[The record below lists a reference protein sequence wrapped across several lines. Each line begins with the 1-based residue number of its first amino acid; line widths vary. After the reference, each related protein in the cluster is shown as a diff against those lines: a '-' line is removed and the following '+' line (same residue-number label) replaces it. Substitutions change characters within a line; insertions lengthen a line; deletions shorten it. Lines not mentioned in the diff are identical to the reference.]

1 MSSLSSS
8 GQGIALYELNAMGV
22 DDVRYLKDANG
33 EILEIALTAP
43 DSLRLRLTPEVSITQ
58 RVADGL
64 SASA

>member
-1 MSSLSSS
+1 M
-8 GQGIALYELNAMGV
+8 YELNAMGV

-43 DSLRLRLTPEVSITQ
+43 ASLRLRLTPEVSITQ